1 MTKTSHIAWKANYF
15 LIHKSTNKKIYDIF
29 FVISYFFI
37 FSWSR
42 YSMQITTKNCTTHH
56 IARKHFVTWYSCVG
70 LARTGMFYLQDLV
83 VCHLEDCQN
92 SQSSMISFLNPIKTI
107 PPNGFLYSR
116 VWYSCVPC
124 CHLYQTLCF
133 LN

>member
-15 LIHKSTNKKIYDIF
+15 LIHKSANKKIYIF
-29 FVISYFFI
+29 FCQIYFFI
-37 FSWSR
+37 FCL
-42 YSMQITTKNCTTHH
+42 IKIFNANNHKNCTTHH
-56 IARKHFVTWYSCVG
+56 IARKHFVTWYGCVG
-70 LARTGMFYLQDLV
+70 LAWTGMFYLQDLV
-83 VCHLEDCQN
+83 AYHLENCQN

-107 PPNGFLYSR
+107 PPSGFLYSR